1 MPESVEKTK
10 MKGKEDEKFMKEMYS
25 SFVQFLNDEGVYRC
39 QLCDEKFEVKK
50 EAISHLIIH
59 KGAIG
64 VTSDDSD
71 SENDNDDVENGELA
85 KLKQSPEKSKVDEKA
100 QDSNQKRKRP
110 RPKSKQKPKPVTED
124 EADDNNDDANEKDQ
138 VENDEGVNDS
148 DCDTD
153 KTTDDE
159 DDNTPNSPMR
169 TRSRTTP
176 NPNVTNDFSD
186 DDSDNEDDEDEIN
199 ATQNDD
205 NELENNEPKSSPA
218 KPKPTPSKM
227 GPNSKTGLA
236 SSNPV
241 IEKENEYSN
250 TPKPTPTPSKMG
262 PKSKTRLASS
272 NPAIGKENE
281 SKNSPAKSKPT
292 PSKIGPKSKTRV
304 ASSNP
309 VIGKENE
316 STNSPAK
323 AKPTPCKIG
332 PKSKTC
338 RLVSSITETENDD
351 NLDTQDPEN
360 DNEKEA
366 ENCPVINDSAASQP
380 PRDTINASEIDNK
393 EQEKAAESLDSIEP
407 NKIKVETPS
416 IKSSPM
422 PKPSESKS
430 CQHCLK
436 HFSKISF
443 KKSEQEKHVDKCDRL
458 HPFVM
463 NGSCCKFC
471 KRTFQRIGQL
481 FEHLEMVHLEKIGEY
496 SQQIKFGDDGGYN
509 CIICDTIFPTKVEV
523 YEHIDQHISAIN
535 QSKAIKRKAESEKLE
550 EPNFKKPKISENVG
564 TRSRTS
570 STNSVGSS
578 NSDLLRGVENII
590 RRVEPIRKFDRH
602 SDDDDDILIVETVI
616 KREKCA
622 EEETQ
627 EDVLSNTPIGNF
639 APMPREW
646 FLCPYCPKDE
656 AKFETSTKV
665 REHLH
670 YFHKINIETQ
680 KVNGVQI
687 KGILE

>member
-10 MKGKEDEKFMKEMYS
+10 MKGKEDEKYMKEMYS

-50 EAISHLIIH
+50 EASNHLIIH

-64 VTSDDSD
+64 EISDDSD
-71 SENDNDDVENGELA
+71 SENENDDVENGELA

-100 QDSNQKRKRP
+100 KDSNQKRKRP
-110 RPKSKQKPKPVTED
+110 RPKSKQKQKPVTED
-124 EADDNNDDANEKDQ
+124 EADDNNDDVNEKNQ
-138 VENDEGVNDS
+138 IENDEGVKDS

-159 DDNTPNSPMR
+159 DDETPNSPMR

-176 NPNVTNDFSD
+176 NPNITNDFSD
-186 DDSDNEDDEDEIN
+186 DDSDNEDDEDDIN

-205 NELENNEPKSSPA
+205 NELENYGQNEPKSSPA

-227 GPNSKTGLA
+227 GPKSKTGLA
-236 SSNPV
+236 SSNPI

-250 TPKPTPTPSKMG
+250 TPNKSKPTPSKMG

-272 NPAIGKENE
+272 N
-281 SKNSPAKSKPT
+281 S
-292 PSKIGPKSKTRV
+292 
-304 ASSNP
+304 

-323 AKPTPCKIG
+323 AKPTPSKMG
-332 PKSKTC
+332 PKSKTR
-338 RLVSSITETENDD
+338 RLVSSISETENND

-360 DNEKEA
+360 DNEKAA

-393 EQEKAAESLDSIEP
+393 EQEKATESLDSIEP

-670 YFHKINIETQ
+670 YFHKINIEAQTS
-680 KVNGVQI
+680 NGVQI